1 MLQARAKRKAPIVES
16 DVSGTED
23 EGPKPSAA
31 KEGKPTLKKKARKSQ
46 VSSDDDFEFDEDDE
60 DLIGA

>member
-1 MLQARAKRKAPIVES
+1 MES
-16 DVSGTED
+16 DLSGTED

-31 KEGKPTLKKKARKSQ
+31 KGGKPTLKKKARKSQ